1 MMSSVLTEP
10 PVDASI
16 ESLAA
21 VAYGQLR
28 TMLFTGDLPPGALIQ
43 ERRLAEQLGLSRTPV
58 RDALSRLEGERLL
71 SRNGRLLFVATVS
84 VREIID
90 ILHIRR
96 LIEGDAARMAATRMA
111 TGQIEAIRVAI
122 IGMENGGLVT
132 DDAHW
137 ANDDLLHL
145 GIADASGNREL
156 SRLIGELRQKT
167 RMFGLTRLPERF
179 DRGKDEHLAILD
191 AIAARDCNA
200 AEDLMRLHL
209 DRARNAIISML
220 QGLAG

>member
-1 MMSSVLTEP
+1 MSSALP
-10 PVDASI
+10 DLSGDASI

-21 VAYGQLR
+21 SAYGRLR
-28 TMLFTGDLPPGALIQ
+28 TFLFSGELPAGALIQ

-96 LIEGDAARMAATRMA
+96 LIEGDAARMAATRMTTA
-111 TGQIEAIRVAI
+111 QIEAIRGAI
-122 IGMENGGLVT
+122 LGMEDGGLVT

-137 ANDDLLHL
+137 ANDDLLHR

-156 SRLIGELRQKT
+156 SRLIGELRQRT

-200 AEDLMRLHL
+200 AEDRMRLHL
-209 DRARNAIISML
+209 DRARDAIISML
-220 QGLAG
+220 QGQDD